1 MDNYTASV
9 IIGGLIRE
17 VTDDMEATADKD
29 RKRVLSDRRRVLL
42 IAGYLAC
49 DGDLIDED
57 PNS

>member
-17 VTDDMEATADKD
+17 VTDDMEATTDKD

-42 IAGYLAC
+42 IVGSLAC
-49 DGDLIDED
+49 NDDLIDED

>member
-17 VTDDMEATADKD
+17 VTDDMEATTDKD
-29 RKRVLSDRRRVLL
+29 RKRVLSDRLRVLL
-42 IAGYLAC
+42 IVQSLAC
-49 DGDLIDED
+49 DGDLIDEC

>member
-1 MDNYTASV
+1 MSEPSLTSTEQAH
-9 IIGGLIRE
+9 RQ
-17 VTDDMEATADKD
+17 EATTDKD

>member
-1 MDNYTASV
+1 MDNYTASR

-17 VTDDMEATADKD
+17 VTDGMKTTTDQDQW
-29 RKRVLSDRRRVLL
+29 RVLSDRLRVLL
-42 IAGYLAC
+42 IVQSLAC